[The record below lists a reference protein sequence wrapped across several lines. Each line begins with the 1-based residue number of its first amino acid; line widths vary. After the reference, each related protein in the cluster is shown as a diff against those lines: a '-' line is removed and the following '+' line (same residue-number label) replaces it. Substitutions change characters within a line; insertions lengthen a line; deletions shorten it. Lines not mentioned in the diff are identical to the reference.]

1 VQEKSVDRVDRSPKL
16 SRASIPHEPDI
27 PEALRESSFV
37 QPSHQRFTTLKSLFN
52 SSLLRWGL
60 LGGAIALCISFFQP
74 SFSYIL
80 SALPAAIRNAS
91 AIVRSQ
97 PEVGSA
103 TLRSPASTP
112 DPRQSTLPQ
121 PTQPF
126 LASPSSSRQALSL
139 TSPLLGHFPY
149 KEVPLQTLQLVVA
162 DGSIKLRQAAAAKF
176 LEMVAEAKAERIV
189 LIPISGF
196 RSIADQEYLFFDV
209 KAQQG
214 QGATQRAEVIAPPGY
229 SEHHTGYA
237 IDLGDGF
244 YPDTKLQISF
254 EKTAAFRWLQR
265 NAARFNFE
273 MSFPKNNPQG
283 VSYEP
288 WHWRFVGDR
297 DSLEL
302 FYQVRSPAVP
312 ATSTSA
318 SPASLTIP

>member
-214 QGATQRAEVIAPPGY
+214 QGATQRAEVEEIAAQY
-229 SEHHTGYA
+229 
-237 IDLGDGF
+237 LGQVKVVKVNTDENPSVASQYGIRSIPTLMIF
-244 YPDTKLQISF
+244 KGG
-254 EKTAAFRWLQR
+254 QR
-265 NAARFNFE
+265 VD
-273 MSFPKNNPQG
+273 M
-283 VSYEP
+283 V
-288 WHWRFVGDR
+288 VG
-297 DSLEL
+297 
-302 FYQVRSPAVP
+302 AVP
-312 ATSTSA
+312 KTTLAST
-318 SPASLTIP
+318 LEKYL